1 MRVILFRWRG
11 NTHRAKES
19 VDIQASIGERG
30 HEGAP
35 GVELDALSKRDRTDH
50 LPRTPYPVE
59 IMFSGYLLGS

>member
-50 LPRTPYPVE
+50 LPRTP
-59 IMFSGYLLGS
+59 